1 MHPSRQGQAPDYA
14 SGFVAGGAT
23 IDRPYRAF
31 LAYPHGNYAAQPEWH
46 DMQHYTMVAPVVEPN
61 DEGLDGTAVEKC
73 RVLTLSPSNDKR
85 VHARRQ
91 LHL

>member
-1 MHPSRQGQAPDYA
+1 MHPPRQGQAPAYA

-23 IDRPYRAF
+23 IDRPCRAF
-31 LAYPHGNYAAQPEWH
+31 LAYPHRNYAAQPELY
-46 DMQHYTMVAPVVEPN
+46 DTQYCTMIAPVVEPN

-73 RVLTLSPSNDKR
+73 RVLTLSHSNDKP
-85 VHARRQ
+85 VHVRRL